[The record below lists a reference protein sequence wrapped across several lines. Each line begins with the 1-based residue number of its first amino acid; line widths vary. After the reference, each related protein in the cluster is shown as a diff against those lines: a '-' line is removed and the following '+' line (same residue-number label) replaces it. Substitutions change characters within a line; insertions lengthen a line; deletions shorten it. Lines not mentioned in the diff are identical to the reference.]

1 MIMIVSPLL
10 SIAVSI
16 LLIFTFLLFFW
27 RKQKKLNLLPPGP
40 APLPLLG
47 TPKYVGEGA
56 ACKYFPELYRKY
68 GPVFTIWKLM
78 DPIVVLCGY
87 EAVKDALLNQGEE
100 FSGRPFSPVIDLYSD
115 GYSFPS
121 ISGERWRQLRRFT
134 ITSLRNNGMGKSS
147 MKRRVFDESKNLIQ
161 AVRETSGKPFNPLTL
176 MSCAVGNITSYALL
190 SKHFHYKSPELQ
202 EMIIV
207 TRKFIANTHST
218 LHEIGNTFPFLLKI
232 PFLQEKIFRESSH
245 LKSFIKKYVEDH
257 KRSLDPAA
265 PRDFIDYFLLKIKEE
280 ENRSES
286 NFSENSLIVTLM
298 ALLAAGTETTS
309 RTLNFCLILISN
321 YPEVQ
326 AKVQQEIDE
335 VTGSAHAPEMMDR
348 AQMPYT
354 NAVVHEIQRV
364 MDLAPVAHYHAVT
377 EETQFRGFTI
387 PKGTTVIP
395 FISSVLSDPTQWET
409 PEDFNPGH
417 FLDEKGQFQLK
428 PAFMAFS
435 AGKRICAGES
445 LARMEIFLLFSALL
459 QKFTFTLPPGT
470 GRQDCRMLKQNKHK
484 AILFSQCFSS
494 CEAPE
499 GLINFLDVILSILRG
514 AVFRMGSLLGIFCHL
529 SRSKSLQM

>member
-1 MIMIVSPLL
+1 MIVSPLL
-10 SIAVSI
+10 SVAVSV
-16 LLIFTFLLFFW
+16 LFIFIFLLFFW
-27 RKQKKLNLLPPGP
+27 KKQKKFQLLPPGP

-47 TPKYVGEGA
+47 TPKYVGDSA

-68 GPVFTIWKLM
+68 GPVFTIWKLT
-78 DPIVVLCGY
+78 DPIVVVYGY

-100 FSGRPFSPVIDLYSD
+100 FSGRPFSPVSELYSN

-121 ISGERWRQLRRFT
+121 LSGERWRQLRRFT
-134 ITSLRNNGMGKSS
+134 INALRNCGMGKTS
-147 MKRRVFDESKNLIQ
+147 MERRVFNESKNLIE
-161 AVRETSGKPFNPLTL
+161 AMREKAGKPFNPFTL
-176 MSCAVGNITSYALL
+176 LGCTVANIISCTILG
-190 SKHFHYKSPELQ
+190 KDFHCKSPELK
-202 EMIIV
+202 ELIKV
-207 TRKFIANTHST
+207 ARKFVSDLHSP
-218 LHEIGNTFPFLLKI
+218 LQEIGNIFPVLLKI
-232 PFLQEKIFRESSH
+232 PFLRDKIFKERSQI
-245 LKSFIKKYVEDH
+245 KSFVEKYIEEH
-257 KRSLDPAA
+257 KRSLNPAA

-286 NFSENSLIVTLM
+286 NFNETSLLMTLISLM
-298 ALLAAGTETTS
+298 AGGTDSTTI
-309 RTLNFCLILISN
+309 TLNFSLVLISN

-354 NAVVHEIQRV
+354 NAVVHEMQRV
-364 MDLAPVAHYHAVT
+364 MDLAPVPNYHAVT

-395 FISSVLSDPTQWET
+395 FLSSVLSDPTQWET

-435 AGKRICAGES
+435 AGKRICAGEG

-470 GRQDCRMLKQNKHK
+470 ERQDWNKLKQDKDK
-484 AILFSQCFSS
+484 AMFLSEVCAEPRAVSS
-494 CEAPE
+494 TT
-499 GLINFLDVILSILRG
+499 
-514 AVFRMGSLLGIFCHL
+514 
-529 SRSKSLQM
+529 